1 MAETTGEKR
10 RKGRASPKNNVKGKN
25 KKGKA
30 KCFPFFMAAAEFF
43 RCKQAFA
50 FDLPIA
56 KYSAA
61 GCFRTSDDL

>member
-1 MAETTGEKR
+1 
-10 RKGRASPKNNVKGKN
+10 VKGKN

-30 KCFPFFMAAAEFF
+30 KCLPFFMAAAEFF